1 MFTAFLTSLG
11 LGSAAGYRGALA
23 ALVVAAM
30 HYTPYFEFGPTWLW
44 LASPVVM
51 SILGV
56 LVLVEFLADRSP
68 EIAELTELAGWLP
81 KAVVGFLLVASSMGE
96 LDGDLS
102 SLVASGL
109 LGAGVA
115 AGTERIRVG
124 ARKKTRELA
133 ESGVATPDNLAIG
146 TETLAAGGFAVAALA
161 QPWLVVIMLIV
172 VAFAGIGI
180 WTMAR
185 VAGGVAKRVF
195 GFQSGQE
202 VPAASPASDEVDVA

>member
-1 MFTAFLTSLG
+1 
-11 LGSAAGYRGALA
+11 
-23 ALVVAAM
+23 M
-30 HYTPYFEFGPTWLW
+30 HYTPYFELGPTWLW

-68 EIAELTELAGWLP
+68 EFAELTEFAGWLP
-81 KAVVGFLLVASSMGE
+81 KAVVGFLLVAASMGE

-109 LGAGVA
+109 LGAGIAV
-115 AGTERIRVG
+115 GTDRIRVG

-133 ESGVATPDNLAIG
+133 DSGVATPDNLAIG
-146 TETLAAGGFAVAALA
+146 TETVAAGGFAVAALA
-161 QPWLVVIMLIV
+161 QPWLVVVLLIV

-180 WTMAR
+180 WTMAK
-185 VAGGVAKRVF
+185 VAGVAAKRAF
-195 GFQSGQE
+195 GFKSGDE
-202 VPAASPASDEVDVA
+202 APAAAVDESNETVDVA